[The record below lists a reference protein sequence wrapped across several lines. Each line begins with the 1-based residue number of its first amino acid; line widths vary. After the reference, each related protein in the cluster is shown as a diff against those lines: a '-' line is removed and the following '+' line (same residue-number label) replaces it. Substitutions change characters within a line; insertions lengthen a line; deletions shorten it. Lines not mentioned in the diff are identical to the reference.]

1 MDRAKGAFQ
10 IVEKQRLRQKEEIEK
25 LKKENLEA
33 TTMIRPGPGFLP
45 PAPTTGIGRGRPL
58 NGQKKERQMATVGR
72 LPTLPTPT
80 PLPGIGRGRGRRP
93 EQNLDV
99 SSRFSDASEDRMTP
113 PLRRPLETTEI
124 INNDCKGSDPK
135 QDAID
140 LKKMESLKISPKT
153 IKKENGNEGQKNSAT
168 STNSSREILPKRK
181 TLNFLE
187 FEHELPHGGAK
198 YFKAVKVQEIKFDK
212 NAKPIGILIQP
223 MSKNIVI
230 ALTRLDEVD
239 VYSPNFEKIRTLEPE
254 RPFKRPSDMTP
265 LAKDEF
271 AVRDSSGINV
281 FKANGDFL
289 KSLDNPKFGLL
300 FGLAYDPGQDHIL
313 TINTN
318 GMKNSRDNFSKPG
331 ESDILVLDKETGQV
345 VKKIELSGIIKDMA
359 RSKCRFLHFDGRKF
373 FIVDLGLNCIY
384 EMTLSSNKVRTF
396 GMEGKKEGQFFD
408 PAGLVTDDMGNLIV
422 NDAGNDRLQVY
433 NSSLEFI
440 GILKIKD
447 KVGDAKICRPSGL
460 TLDKDQN
467 CLYILN
473 LRSSTM
479 VKSKIIGKD
488 E

>member
-1 MDRAKGAFQ
+1 MNRAQSAFKL
-10 IVEKQRLRQKEEIEK
+10 VENQRLSKKEEIDN
-25 LKKENLEA
+25 LKKEQLKV
-33 TTMIRPGPGFLP
+33 TTMMRPGLLP
-45 PAPTTGIGRGRPL
+45 PAPPGIGRGRPL
-58 NGQKKERQMATVGR
+58 NGPKMEKKMSTVGR
-72 LPTLPTPT
+72 LPSLPTPT
-80 PLPGIGRGRGRRP
+80 SLPGIGRGRARHSGP
-93 EQNLDV
+93 PQINLDP
-99 SSRFSDASEDRMTP
+99 SCFSDASEGKVTP
-113 PLRRPLETTEI
+113 PLRRPLETTDEE
-124 INNDCKGSDPK
+124 INNNCKESDPK
-135 QDAID
+135 QQAIAI
-140 LKKMESLKISPKT
+140 KKMESLKISPKT
-153 IKKENGNEGQKNSAT
+153 VKDENGNYDGQKKSAG
-168 STNSSREILPKRK
+168 TNIEILPKRK
-181 TLNFLE
+181 PLNFLE
-187 FEHELPHGGAK
+187 FQHELPHAGTK

-239 VYSPNFEKIRTLEPE
+239 VYSPDFEKIKTLEPE
-254 RPFKRPSDMTP
+254 RPFSRPSDMTP

-271 AVRDSSGINV
+271 AVRDKSGINL

-289 KSLDNPKFGLL
+289 KSLDNPKFGVL
-300 FGLAYDPGQDHIL
+300 FGLAYDPSQNHIL
-313 TINTN
+313 TVNTN

-345 VKKIELSGIIKDMA
+345 IKKIELSGIIKDMA
-359 RSKCRFLHFDGRKF
+359 MSKCRFLHFDGRKF

-396 GMEGKKEGQFFD
+396 GTQGKKEGQFND

-433 NSSLEFI
+433 NSSLEFL

-479 VKSKIIGKD
+479 VKTKIIGKD

>member
-1 MDRAKGAFQ
+1 
-10 IVEKQRLRQKEEIEK
+10 
-25 LKKENLEA
+25 
-33 TTMIRPGPGFLP
+33 
-45 PAPTTGIGRGRPL
+45 
-58 NGQKKERQMATVGR
+58 MATVGR

-99 SSRFSDASEDRMTP
+99 SSRFSDASEDRITP

-153 IKKENGNEGQKNSAT
+153 IKEENGNDEGQKNSAT

-331 ESDILVLDKETGQV
+331 ESDILVLDKETGDV

-359 RSKCRFLHFDGRKF
+359 MSKCRFLHFDGRKF

-384 EMTLSSNKVRTF
+384 VMSHETIVSAPKEMTLSSNKVRTF
-396 GMEGKKEGQFFD
+396 GKQGKKEGQFND

-433 NSSLEFI
+433 NNSLEFL

-479 VKSKIIGKD
+479 VKTKIVGKN